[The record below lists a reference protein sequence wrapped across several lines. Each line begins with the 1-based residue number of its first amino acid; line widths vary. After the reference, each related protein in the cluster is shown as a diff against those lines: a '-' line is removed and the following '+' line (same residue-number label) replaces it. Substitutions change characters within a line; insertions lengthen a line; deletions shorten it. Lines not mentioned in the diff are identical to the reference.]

1 MKHNKQNL
9 DAIIDAAAREIRDEQ
24 IDESIIN
31 QSATHVWA
39 RISQQMTDENSLSA
53 TTHLGDSNTMNA
65 NNIAEHIIG
74 VLKTILR
81 TLNLSLIL
89 ILRCRK
95 STHGPPQHSRFV
107 I

>member
-39 RISQQMTDENSLSA
+39 QISGQMSDENSLSA
-53 TTHLGDSNTMNA
+53 TAHLE
-65 NNIAEHIIG
+65 I
-74 VLKTILR
+74 
-81 TLNLSLIL
+81 
-89 ILRCRK
+89 
-95 STHGPPQHSRFV
+95 
-107 I
+107 